1 MITVTV
7 NNKYAYHI
15 AFCLYMIKANY
26 VVYTDQNYDILED
39 HDYICYYNK
48 VIQTLSNETNFFLP
62 YGLIV
67 YIMKHKLN
75 VLITPNIGDI
85 ILDKHD
91 CCKCGQSLIDIE
103 KELYKKLH
111 TQYMF
116 FNINVFPTNIINW
129 AVQLYYNRAATNK
142 EIAFYNMKVASIKMN
157 IMTLLLILRFHT
169 EGVNL
174 GLDQYFIDNILESK
188 YTNPGIPN
196 IAVIFS
202 GYTRNYIERSVSH
215 INFLVNNPYIDIF
228 MHVWTDLG
236 HKYESKL
243 EKINPADLIA
253 KYKPK
258 EFASEFVWNKL
269 KPDFSLIGKL
279 NPIFLDNSQDK
290 ADATQYVN
298 ANLYSIKKTYE
309 LIQLYESVNHFEY
322 NGIIKWNFDTDVSSL
337 NMMEFWEDICKPS
350 LYFRKGC
357 ELCDRDKCV
366 NHANNLNSHKNNLDT
381 SWYYGNREL
390 MGQALTLYLDAFTI
404 AQTNQI
410 KNMQNL
416 ANVEYFQELDFI
428 YLYKPIESQFNLNT
442 IILCYH
448 PHFLMKYHLN
458 LITCKTAKHI
468 SGNIIHQAV
477 FGNNL

>member
-1 MITVTV
+1 MFKFRVD
-7 NNKYAYHI
+7 NKYAYHI
-15 AFCLYMIKANY
+15 AFCLYMIKADY
-26 VVYTDQNYDILED
+26 VVYTDQNYDILYD

-48 VIQTLSNETNFFLP
+48 VIKTVSNETNFFLSF
-62 YGLIV
+62 GLIV
-67 YIMKHKLN
+67 YIIKHKLN
-75 VLITPNIGDI
+75 VIIDTNNADI
-85 ILDKHD
+85 ILDEPE
-91 CCKCGQSLIDIE
+91 CCHCGEGLINIE
-103 KELYKKLH
+103 KKLYNRLH
-111 TQYMF
+111 MF
-116 FNINVFPTNIINW
+116 YNINIYPRNNIINW
-129 AVQLYYNRAATNK
+129 GIQLYYNRPATNK
-142 EIAFYNMKVASIKMN
+142 EIAFYNMKVASLQMN
-157 IMTLLLILRFHT
+157 IITFLLLLRFHT

-174 GLDQYFIDNILESK
+174 SLDQFFIYTILESK

-196 IAVIFS
+196 IAFIFH
-202 GYTRNYIERSVSH
+202 GYSRNYIERSVSH
-215 INFLVNNPYIDIF
+215 IKFLVQNPYIDIF

-236 HKYESKL
+236 HKYEKKL
-243 EKINPADLIA
+243 EKINPQDIID

-258 EFASEFVWNKL
+258 EFASEFVWDKL
-269 KPDFSLIGKL
+269 KPDFSLVGKL

-309 LIQLYESVNHFEY
+309 LLQIYESANQFTY

-337 NMMEFWEDICKPS
+337 NMMELWEDICKPS

-357 ELCDRDKCV
+357 ELCEKNKC
-366 NHANNLNSHKNNLDT
+366 ANSHKNNLDT

-390 MGQALTLYLDAFTI
+390 MGQALTLYENAFTL
-404 AQTNQI
+404 AQTNQS
-410 KNMQNL
+410 KNIQNL
-416 ANVEYFQELDFI
+416 SNVEYFQELDFI
-428 YLYKPIESQFNLNT
+428 YLYKPVESEFNMNT
-442 IILCYH
+442 VILCYH